1 MINVATFV
9 INSEVEYY
17 KLIMIFKT
25 LRQYFRKERLKAYN
39 IVQLYQTE
47 SQSIYRIAS
56 QI

>member
-25 LRQYFRKERLKAYN
+25 LRQYFCKERLKAYN